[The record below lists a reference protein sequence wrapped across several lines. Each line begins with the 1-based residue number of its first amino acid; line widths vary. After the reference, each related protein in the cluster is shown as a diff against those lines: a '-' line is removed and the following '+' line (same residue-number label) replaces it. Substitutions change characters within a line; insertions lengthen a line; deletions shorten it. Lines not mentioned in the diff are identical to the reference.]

1 MNVNKLDKLS
11 GEKEERERERE
22 RVALEH
28 YDSFLIQNLE
38 KDWGILS
45 L

>member
-1 MNVNKLDKLS
+1 MNVTKLDKLS
-11 GEKEERERERE
+11 GEKEERER
-22 RVALEH
+22 VALEY
-28 YDSFLIQNLE
+28 YDIFFIQNLE